1 MIKYSNTFIKHAPT
15 KKIKNFVFFTKID
28 TKQVGNEVKN
38 FKKRQNVRKTPN
50 HNCKP
55 TSVVD
60 VFFLHQK
67 IIWAYCGVLT
77 WRFWPNEQQPLF
89 QSIFHFDIFKFFQF
103 WHIFEKNEKF

>member
-15 KKIKNFVFFTKID
+15 QKIKNFVFITKID

-55 TSVVD
+55 KSVVD
-60 VFFLHQK
+60 VFFCIKRL
-67 IIWAYCGVLT
+67 
-77 WRFWPNEQQPLF
+77 
-89 QSIFHFDIFKFFQF
+89 F
-103 WHIFEKNEKF
+103 WHIVVCLRGDFGQMNNNHYSNRSFILTFSNFLSFGIFFEKNEKF